1 MTGMRKWGI
10 SVVSASIKITPA
22 ITRLEI
28 PAPTDYKE
36 TAMPSWNDIQK
47 QIMAVESPYDWVLSH
62 FRASFTLDYRNC
74 TCPQTNI
81 EGAYQFWSHD
91 MVELSGVF
99 KDSMNLKNEKDR
111 PKRMEF
117 TTFLKLF
124 PNVRIVFN
132 NQRTLGE
139 RRKLTSETYL
149 QGNKRL
155 KFLLPCKTMVY
166 FYM

>member
-1 MTGMRKWGI
+1 
-10 SVVSASIKITPA
+10 
-22 ITRLEI
+22 
-28 PAPTDYKE
+28 
-36 TAMPSWNDIQK
+36 
-47 QIMAVESPYDWVLSH
+47 
-62 FRASFTLDYRNC
+62 
-74 TCPQTNI
+74 
-81 EGAYQFWSHD
+81 